1 MFKNALFATVVV
13 FIAVVFYLMDELRFL
28 IPYRDAILE
37 RHGREIAL
45 FSVVLFLNLL
55 AGFFVLTRRLLL
67 KDTGHGGR
75 RTDLHRSPGP
85 VAGRGDDDDVV
96 LFRIEE
102 RLIPAFRPG
111 GRGAAE

>member
-37 RHGREIAL
+37 RHSREIAL
-45 FSVVLFLNLL
+45 FSAVLFLNLL

-67 KDTGHGGR
+67 KDTGQKLAHLEKQLRGR
-75 RTDLHRSPGP
+75 ESISEELSR
-85 VAGRGDDDDVV
+85 
-96 LFRIEE
+96 RI
-102 RLIPAFRPG
+102 
-111 GRGAAE
+111 AEHE

>member
-13 FIAVVFYLMDELRFL
+13 FISIAFYLMDELRFL

-55 AGFFVLTRRLLL
+55 AGFFVLARRLLL
-67 KDTGHGGR
+67 KDTGQKLAHLEKQLRGR
-75 RTDLHRSPGP
+75 ESISDELSR
-85 VAGRGDDDDVV
+85 
-96 LFRIEE
+96 RI
-102 RLIPAFRPG
+102 
-111 GRGAAE
+111 AEHE

>member
-13 FIAVVFYLMDELRFL
+13 FTAVVFYLMDELRFL

-37 RHGREIAL
+37 RHGSEIAL

-67 KDTGHGGR
+67 KDTGQKLAHLEKQLRGR
-75 RTDLHRSPGP
+75 ESISEELSR
-85 VAGRGDDDDVV
+85 
-96 LFRIEE
+96 RI
-102 RLIPAFRPG
+102 
-111 GRGAAE
+111 AEHE

>member
-13 FIAVVFYLMDELRFL
+13 FIAVVFYLMEELRFL

-55 AGFFVLTRRLLL
+55 AAFFVLTRRLLL
-67 KDTGHGGR
+67 KDTGQKLAHLEKQLRGR
-75 RTDLHRSPGP
+75 ESISEELSR
-85 VAGRGDDDDVV
+85 
-96 LFRIEE
+96 RI
-102 RLIPAFRPG
+102 
-111 GRGAAE
+111 AEHE

>member
-28 IPYRDAILE
+28 IPYRDAILA

-67 KDTGHGGR
+67 KDTGQKLAHLEKQLRGR
-75 RTDLHRSPGP
+75 ESISEELSR
-85 VAGRGDDDDVV
+85 
-96 LFRIEE
+96 RI
-102 RLIPAFRPG
+102 
-111 GRGAAE
+111 AEHE